1 MLNSRLLLDLPYDQS
16 RVATGYRDIDT
27 YKDDQYAHLDLL
39 GYRTAL
45 INAADIYAD
54 SYDSVSTKT
63 VLHFRDYLISK
74 AITYTLRSLIY
85 TDNQATSLTA
95 HTDKALTFNTTQ
107 SLYSNNLRDR
117 DNRLGDKLG
126 SLAYYLIYVDTE
138 GYPIEYLERL
148 LTYVWGLVGLNYS
161 ALPKDRLK
169 RLFKLI
175 GRSSELDNIVL
186 TGLDKVLAAK
196 PGDDEYVALLE
207 TRRNFITKQDASD
220 YSMRVLTGKYT
231 SSLLPILASVLSEQ
245 QNRLVA
251 GYTSNVLS
259 MFKPIG
265 FNLLVQSFA
274 VEGLVKAA
282 RAINALPE
290 SQLNRPLTEFLSSA
304 SDSEKSSVTAA
315 LATTV
320 DALEFM
326 SEYNIYSNLADE
338 TEKILEI
345 TYAWT
350 PPAAYAK
357 GPTRLYSLFD
367 TRDINTNNA
376 SRAANTLAK
385 ELTQLG
391 ALGSKSLSV
400 SSSAN
405 YTSSSVITAVNNT
418 DTSSLIIFFVIGNS
432 LIPASSVNV
441 IPTKSSAAT
450 TKLNAATTTKQVKV
464 SIPDDGAIA
473 VVAASDIP
481 IADGTE
487 LRVDQFIQLRD
498 YIKETGQGSISEV
511 LVVESLPTPEPASTA
526 VNELVSDQ
534 FTNYSLYNRL
544 TATSVPR
551 GSVNSRY
558 ESQGVTMDALT
569 TGQITQSYGYREE
582 GYLDEYAGRMAGLS
596 RQQKNTHINSEVRVL
611 KSWAKALKDI
621 ANPPSLI
628 PEEVIPDAI
637 LPDDGLPRDIA

>member
-16 RVATGYRDIDT
+16 RVAIGYRDIDT

-196 PGDDEYVALLE
+196 SGDDEYVALLE

-282 RAINALPE
+282 KAINALPE

-304 SDSEKSSVTAA
+304 SDSEKSSVAAA

-326 SEYNIYSNLADE
+326 TEYNIYNNLTDE
-338 TEKILEI
+338 AEKILEI

-350 PPAAYAK
+350 PPAVYAK
-357 GPTRLYSLFD
+357 DPIRLYSLFD
-367 TRDINTNNA
+367 TRDINSNNA

-441 IPTKSSAAT
+441 IPTKP
-450 TKLNAATTTKQVKV
+450 NAATTTKQAKV

-487 LRVDQFIQLRD
+487 LRVDQFIQLRN

>member
-1 MLNSRLLLDLPYDQS
+1 MLNSRLLIDLPYDQS
-16 RVATGYRDIDT
+16 RVAIGYQDIDT

-39 GYRTAL
+39 GYRTGL
-45 INAADIYAD
+45 INAADTYAE
-54 SYDSVSTKT
+54 SYDNVSTKT
-63 VLHFRDYLISK
+63 VLHFRDYLISR
-74 AITYTLRSLIY
+74 AITYMLRSLIY
-85 TDNQATSLTA
+85 TDNQATTLTA
-95 HTDKALTFNTTQ
+95 HTDKALTSNTTQ
-107 SLYSNNLRDR
+107 ALYGSNLRDR
-117 DNRLGDKLG
+117 DNKLGDKLG

-148 LTYVWGLVGLNYS
+148 LTYVWGLVGLNYTS
-161 ALPKDRLK
+161 LPKDRLN

-186 TGLDKVLAAK
+186 AGLDKVLAAK

-207 TRRNFITKQDASD
+207 TRRNFITRQDASD

-231 SSLLPILASVLSEQ
+231 SNLLPVLASVLSEE
-245 QNRLVA
+245 QNKLVA
-251 GYTSNVLS
+251 GYTSSVLS

-282 RAINALPE
+282 RAINALPD
-290 SQLNRPLTEFLSSA
+290 SQLNRPLTEFLLSA
-304 SDSEKSSVTAA
+304 SDSEKSSVAAA

-326 SEYNIYSNLADE
+326 TEYGLYNNLGDE
-338 TEKILEI
+338 AEKILEI

-350 PPAAYAK
+350 PPAIYAK
-357 GPTRLYSLFD
+357 DPTRLYSLFD
-367 TRDINTNNA
+367 TRDINSNNA
-376 SRAANTLAK
+376 SRASNTLAK

-391 ALGSKSLSV
+391 ALGSKSLGV

-405 YTSSSVITAVNNT
+405 YTSSSVVTAINNT
-418 DTSSLIIFFVIGNS
+418 DTSSLVIFFVLGDS
-432 LIPASSVNV
+432 LVPASTLTV
-441 IPTKSSAAT
+441 IPTKP
-450 TKLNAATTTKQVKV
+450 NAATTTKQVKV
-464 SIPDDGAIA
+464 TIPADGAIA

-487 LRVDQFIQLRD
+487 LRLDQFIQLRD

-511 LVVESLPTPEPASTA
+511 LVVESLPTPESASSA
-526 VNELVSDQ
+526 VDELVTDQ
-534 FTNYSLYNRL
+534 FINYSLYNRL

-596 RQQKNTHINSEVRVL
+596 RQQKNVHLNSEVKIL

-621 ANPPSLI
+621 VSPSSI
-628 PEEVIPDAI
+628 IPDG
-637 LPDDGLPRDIA
+637 GLPGLDELPEPGDLILDGDIA

>member
-1 MLNSRLLLDLPYDQS
+1 MLNSRLLIDLPYDQS
-16 RVATGYRDIDT
+16 RVAIGYQDIDT

-39 GYRTAL
+39 GYRTGL
-45 INAADIYAD
+45 INAADTYAE
-54 SYDSVSTKT
+54 SYDNVSTKT
-63 VLHFRDYLISK
+63 VLHFRDYLISR

-85 TDNQATSLTA
+85 TDNQATTLTA
-95 HTDKALTFNTTQ
+95 HTDKALTSNTTQ
-107 SLYSNNLRDR
+107 ALYGSNLRDR
-117 DNRLGDKLG
+117 DNKLGDKLG

-148 LTYVWGLVGLNYS
+148 LTYVWGLVGLNYT
-161 ALPKDRLK
+161 ALPKDRLN

-186 TGLDKVLAAK
+186 AGLDKVLAAK

-207 TRRNFITKQDASD
+207 TRRNFITRQDASD

-231 SSLLPILASVLSEQ
+231 SSLLPVLASVLSEE
-245 QNRLVA
+245 QNKLVA

-290 SQLNRPLTEFLSSA
+290 SQLNRPLTEFLLSA
-304 SDSEKSSVTAA
+304 SDSEKSSVAAA

-326 SEYNIYSNLADE
+326 TEYGIYNNLGDE
-338 TEKILEI
+338 AEKILEI

-350 PPAAYAK
+350 PPAIYAK
-357 GPTRLYSLFD
+357 DPTRLYSLFD
-367 TRDINTNNA
+367 TRDINSNNA
-376 SRAANTLAK
+376 SRASNTLAK

-391 ALGSKSLSV
+391 ALGSKSLGV

-405 YTSSSVITAVNNT
+405 YTSSSVVTAINNT
-418 DTSSLIIFFVIGNS
+418 DTSSLVIFFVLGDS
-432 LIPASSVNV
+432 LVPASTLTV
-441 IPTKSSAAT
+441 IPTKP
-450 TKLNAATTTKQVKV
+450 NAATTTKQVKV
-464 SIPDDGAIA
+464 TIPADGAIA

-487 LRVDQFIQLRD
+487 LRLDQFIQLRD

-511 LVVESLPTPEPASTA
+511 LVVESLPTPESASSA
-526 VNELVSDQ
+526 VDELVTDQ
-534 FTNYSLYNRL
+534 FINYSLYNRL

-596 RQQKNTHINSEVRVL
+596 RQQKNVHLNSEVKVL

-621 ANPPSLI
+621 VNPSSI
-628 PEEVIPDAI
+628 IPDSG
-637 LPDDGLPRDIA
+637 GLPGLDELPEPGDLILDGDIA